1 MPVQFGVRAEGWS
14 RVLSIGVS
22 AVILLLAG
30 TSVKPPGSEAAAG
43 PEVDAA
49 RALAD
54 RYSPEMMIRE
64 QEDPLCGTEGEQYQV
79 MEVDALFANPA
90 VKLMRNLGKSGSK
103 LVKQGPTRDDI
114 KGKGADFY
122 LDLPGDPL
130 GDTCVFS
137 RDFDRMK
144 RGGEAPVAVYAHIS
158 SEEGKSGIALQYW
171 FYWYFNQFNDL
182 HESDWEGMQITFD
195 ADTPEEALEQ
205 QPDEMILFQH
215 GGGERARWNDPKVET
230 DGDHPVVYPAA
241 GSHATFYQSAI
252 YPQNGWNGAGV
263 GCDNTSEPLRRLS
276 PKAILLP
283 DEVPRDGGFSWLSF
297 DGRWGQK
304 EKAFNNGPT
313 GPQTKDQWSQ
323 PFTWMEQQRWSS
335 PRMPGGGLVGPD
347 AVSAFCG
354 VMESVTG
361 VMNLQQADPLLAY
374 AIVAVFLLAAFLVFG
389 FSKWRPAD
397 ADELQQER
405 AYGQIVGTSLKLYH
419 RHFGTMAVLGAIS
432 IPIVGGTQALGVWLG
447 DIANSNGFLQSISD
461 LLLAVGRPVALV
473 LVAALVIV
481 FMRDLAGS
489 EEAGVKLS
497 VSGTRQRFWRVVAAK
512 LLAMAATFLL
522 SITIIGIPFA
532 IRFLITWTFV
542 QQEVLFTDRSL
553 RASFRSS
560 TDLVRGHWWRTVRTM
575 VPLLLLLTVMGPLFG
590 LFLIFTPL
598 PLLLVNLI
606 GSLVYALV
614 IPLTTAG
621 TTLLYFDLRARQLE
635 QGTVPRRSWAP
646 WRPSSFGRHIEQPST

>member
-1 MPVQFGVRAEGWS
+1 MPVQFGVRAKGWN
-14 RVLSIGVS
+14 RVLLIG
-22 AVILLLAG
+22 ALALILPFTSQLL
-30 TSVKPPGSEAAAG
+30 KPPGSAAASA
-43 PEVDAA
+43 PTIDAA
-49 RALAD
+49 QELAN

-64 QEDPLCGTEGEQYQV
+64 QDDPLCGIEGEQYQV

-90 VKLMRNLGKSGSK
+90 VRLMRSLGKAGSK
-103 LVKQGPTRDDI
+103 LIKQAPTRDDI

-137 RDFDRMK
+137 RDFDQMK
-144 RGGEAPVAVYAHIS
+144 RSGEAPVSVYAHIS
-158 SEEGKSGIALQYW
+158 SEEGRSGIALQYW

-205 QPDEMILFQH
+205 QPDQMILFQH
-215 GGGERARWNDPKVET
+215 GGGERARWDDPKVEK

-241 GSHATFYQSAI
+241 GSHATFYQAAV

-263 GCDNTSEPLRRLS
+263 GCDNTSEPLRELS

-283 DEVPRDGGFSWLSF
+283 DDVTRNGSFSWLSF

-304 EKAFNNGPT
+304 EKGFNNGPT
-313 GPQTKDQWSQ
+313 GPQTKDQWNQ

-347 AVSAFCG
+347 TVSAFCG

-361 VMNLQQADPLLAY
+361 VLNLQQADPLLAY
-374 AIVAVFLLAAFLVFG
+374 AIIVGFLLAVFLVFG

-397 ADELQQER
+397 PDELEQKR
-405 AYGQIVGTSLKLYH
+405 AYGQIVGTSLKLYR
-419 RHFGTMAVLGAIS
+419 RHFKVMAILGAIS
-432 IPIVGGTQALGVWLG
+432 IPIVGGTQALGVWVG
-447 DIANSNGFLQSISD
+447 DNSDNNVFLQSIAD

-481 FMRDLAGS
+481 FMRDLVRS
-489 EEAGVKLS
+489 EQTGVKAS
-497 VSGTRQRFWRVVAAK
+497 VRGTRQRFWRVVTAK
-512 LLAMAATFLL
+512 LFALAATFLL

-553 RASFRSS
+553 RESFRSS

-575 VPLLLLLTVMGPLFG
+575 VPLLLLLAVMGPLFG

-621 TTLLYFDLRARQLE
+621 TTLLYFDLRVRQLE
-635 QGTVPRRSWAP
+635 QGTVPRRSWVP
-646 WRPSSFGRHIEQPST
+646 WRPSTFGRHVEQPTT